1 MKSCEFNTSTR
12 SEIFEPSAMTP
23 AQDFEKIV
31 RQKKIPSQNASAE
44 ARMLVGTLVLCSQNR
59 DFLMANE
66 LGELKAVRR
75 ADSCL
80 FDLQAGDLVQAVSA
94 QGLIWV
100 LAILQSTQ
108 VREEWVMNF
117 GDRAMR
123 MSANSI
129 ELETSG
135 QMSLRAQVLKQFSV
149 DRHSRIKNTDSIH
162 AGNSLQHTERH
173 MGLHAKSAMITAS
186 SLLKVDAAQI
196 HMG

>member
-1 MKSCEFNTSTR
+1 
-12 SEIFEPSAMTP
+12 
-23 AQDFEKIV
+23 
-31 RQKKIPSQNASAE
+31 
-44 ARMLVGTLVLCSQNR
+44 MLVGTLFLCSENR
-59 DFLMANE
+59 EFLMANE
-66 LGELKAVRR
+66 FGELQEVRR

-80 FDLQAGDLVQAVSA
+80 MALQAGDLVQAVSA

-117 GDRAMR
+117 GDRALR
-123 MSANSI
+123 MSASRI

-149 DRHSRIKNTDSIH
+149 DRHSRVENTDSIH